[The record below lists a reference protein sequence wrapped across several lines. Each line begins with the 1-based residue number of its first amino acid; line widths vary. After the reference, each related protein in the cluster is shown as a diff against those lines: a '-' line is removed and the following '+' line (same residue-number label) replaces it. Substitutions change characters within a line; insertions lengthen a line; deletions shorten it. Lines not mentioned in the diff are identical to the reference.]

1 MLGIL
6 THEEFRGKLYPS
18 GKFGICKQRKM
29 AVEPVRARGKSRA
42 EQWNSD
48 MLSVHGV
55 ERSLEYVRK
64 GRPVQK
70 MSSENNPVDSPEPLG
85 SSMRSNSH
93 KRVRRGSKGIS
104 KAGRRAVENSAILL
118 ESTYGRS
125 RISFLTLT
133 IPGVTEDEA
142 IALSGNWS
150 EIVRVFLQW
159 LCRRLKNAG
168 LPDCVVSV
176 TEVQEGRLRGS
187 GVLGLHLH
195 MLFVGRKA
203 VGGWLFSPEDIREAW
218 RRAVG
223 NHLSMPPEFYD
234 WRAVERLERIKKSA
248 SGYIGKYMS
257 KGLKSAQLISEVR
270 PDVVLPS
277 TWYNLSQSMRRWYK
291 KSVVILSRELAGYIV
306 ELIENKEEECFE
318 FVGSV
323 SVSYRDR
330 QIKVGYCGK
339 MTTSMIYAVKEW
351 KNATRPR
358 M

>member
-29 AVEPVRARGKSRA
+29 AVEPIRARSKSRA
-42 EQWNSD
+42 EQWNSS
-48 MLSVHGV
+48 MLTVHGV
-55 ERSLEYVRK
+55 EKSLEYVRESK
-64 GRPVQK
+64 ALSK
-70 MSSENNPVDSPEPLG
+70 MPSENNSLESPVPLG
-85 SSMRSNSH
+85 LSMRSNSH

-104 KAGRRAVENSAILL
+104 RAGARAVENSAILL
-118 ESTYGRS
+118 EETYGKS
-125 RISFLTLT
+125 RLSFLTLT
-133 IPGVTEDEA
+133 LPDVSPGEA
-142 IALSGNWS
+142 IALSENWS
-150 EIVRVFLQW
+150 EVVRVFLQW
-159 LCRRLKNAG
+159 LCRQLKAAG

-176 TEVQEGRLRGS
+176 TEVQESRLVSS

-195 MLFVGRKA
+195 MLFVGRKP
-203 VGGWLFSPEDIREAW
+203 VGGWVLSPEDVRVAW
-218 RRAVG
+218 KRVISKYLDSPAD
-223 NHLSMPPEFYD
+223 MYE
-234 WRAVERLERIKKSA
+234 WKAVERIERIKKSA

-257 KGLKSAQLISEVR
+257 KGLKSALLIAESC
-270 PDVVLPS
+270 PDVALPS
-277 TWYNLSQSMRRWYK
+277 TWYNLSQTMRRWYK
-291 KSVVILSRELAGYIV
+291 RSIVILSRELAGYIV

-330 QIKVGYCGK
+330 SIKVGYAGK

-351 KNATRPR
+351 KSATRPR